1 MTSDPG
7 ASEQSRRH
15 WWSPLPPPPSDPIS
29 ARRAY
34 AEVLLL
40 FAASFGGGILAAAES
55 VAGRHL
61 PNPGGSWAL
70 YGPAAVSVLG
80 AAAITALA
88 VLLLSARRGIT
99 PRALGL
105 GWPPAA
111 AQGEQTPGAGSVVRV
126 IGWAILAIAGGGAI
140 NGALATGHLAAPPQ
154 PGFASF
160 VYGAAAA
167 LNAGVVEELV
177 VLAFTISTLLQARRP
192 LPEIV
197 IVALLMRCSYHI
209 YYGPGV
215 LGIAVWASL
224 FIWIYLRTRQLLP
237 LIIVH
242 FGWDVLGSI
251 APSFPHPPR
260 SVTAVVGVLVVLG
273 LLALY
278 LAGPITWL
286 VERSERSA
294 ARRAAELAASG
305 AYQRPPPG

>member
-1 MTSDPG
+1 MTLDAGGSQQEPRG
-7 ASEQSRRH
+7 RPH
-15 WWSPLPPPPSDPIS
+15 WWSPLPPPPSQPIS

-40 FAASFGGGILAAAES
+40 FAASFGSGIIAAAES

-80 AAAITALA
+80 AAGITALA
-88 VLLLSARRGIT
+88 VLLLSARRGLT
-99 PRALGL
+99 AAALGL

-111 AQGEQTPGAGSVVRV
+111 AAGERTPGAGATVRV
-126 IGWAILAIAGGGAI
+126 IGWAVLAIAGGGAI

-154 PGFASF
+154 PGLASF
-160 VYGAAAA
+160 VYGVATA
-167 LNAGVVEELV
+167 LNAGLVEELV

-192 LPEIV
+192 LPEVV

-237 LIIVH
+237 LIMVH

-251 APSFPHPPR
+251 LPSFPHPPK
-260 SVTAVVGVLVVLG
+260 SVILLVDLVILFG
-273 LLALY
+273 LLGLY
-278 LAGPITWL
+278 LAGPVSWL
-286 VERSERSA
+286 VERSERT
-294 ARRAAELAASG
+294 LPVSG
-305 AYQRPPPG
+305 RTPS